1 MKNKMMFLIL
11 TVCVITPFANDVFVA
26 SLPAMAQNFHTAHI
40 GLVMTVFMIGLSTS
54 QLFYGPLLDRFGR
67 KPVLIIGLVIYTLA
81 SLMII
86 FSSSFHM
93 LLIGR
98 FFQAIGTCSSIV
110 AAMAIARDVYKK
122 EDLVKAMAMIMAIIG
137 ICPAIA
143 PLLGSMLQELF
154 GWHGAF
160 VFLLLLGVFYLLVIS
175 FLFTES
181 IKQKNM
187 HATKPKQLYH
197 NYLSLLKIKSFQG
210 YILTSACSY
219 GVLFSYAA
227 ASSML
232 IIGVFNFSVLTFGI
246 IFALNSLAIVIMSI
260 LAPRLNKR
268 FSIAQLVLTGAVLLV
283 TGAILTILLN
293 IIFTSNIYTLVLP
306 MWITTLGY
314 AMIRPT
320 ASAGAIS
327 SAPHQITGSAAA
339 LFNFMS
345 FFGGAIATFLLTQF
359 TMTNIHFAIFI
370 LAIGLLAVVF
380 ARHAHKGHS
389 LDLAT
394 T

>member
-1 MKNKMMFLIL
+1 MKNKMMFLVL
-11 TVCVITPFANDVFVA
+11 SVCIITPFANDIFIA
-26 SLPAMAQNFHTAHI
+26 SFPEMGQTFNTSHI
-40 GLVMTVFMIGLSTS
+40 GLVMTVFMIGLATA

-67 KPVLIIGLVIYTLA
+67 KPVLVTGLVIYTLA
-81 SLMII
+81 SLMIV
-86 FSSSFHM
+86 FSTSFHM

-143 PLLGSMLQELF
+143 PLLGSVLQELF

-160 VFLLLLGVFYLLVIS
+160 MFLLLLGVFYLLVIS
-175 FLFTES
+175 FLFKES
-181 IKQKNM
+181 IQQKNM
-187 HATKPKQLYH
+187 HATKPKQLYD

-232 IIGVFNFSVLTFGI
+232 IIGVFHFSVLAFGI
-246 IFALNSLAIVIMSI
+246 IFAVNSLAIVIMSI
-260 LAPRLNKR
+260 LAPKLNKR
-268 FSIAQLVLTGAVLLV
+268 FSISQLVLTGAILLV
-283 TGAILTILLN
+283 IGAALTILLN
-293 IIFTSNIYTLVLP
+293 VIFTSNIYTLVLP

-327 SAPHQITGSAAA
+327 SAPHHITGSAAA

-345 FFGGAIATFLLTQF
+345 FLGGAIATFLLTQF
-359 TMTNIHFAIFI
+359 TMTSIHFATFV
-370 LAIGLLAVVF
+370 LVIGLLAIIC

-389 LDLAT
+389 FELVTA
-394 T
+394 

>member
-1 MKNKMMFLIL
+1 MKNKIMFLVL
-11 TVCVITPFANDVFVA
+11 SVCIITPFANDVFIA
-26 SLPAMAQNFHTAHI
+26 SFPEMGRTFNTAHI
-40 GLVMTVFMIGLSTS
+40 GLVMTVFMIGLAAA
-54 QLFYGPLLDRFGR
+54 QLFYGPLFDRFGR
-67 KPVLIIGLVIYTLA
+67 KPILVIGLVIYTSA
-81 SLMII
+81 SLMIV
-86 FSSSFHM
+86 FSTSFHM

-143 PLLGSMLQELF
+143 PLLGSVLQEFF
-154 GWHGAF
+154 GWHGGF
-160 VFLLLLGVFYLLVIS
+160 IFLLLLGVFYLLVIS
-175 FLFTES
+175 FLFKES
-181 IKQKNM
+181 IQQKNM
-187 HATKPKQLYH
+187 HATKPKQLYD

-232 IIGVFNFSVLTFGI
+232 IIGVFHFSVLAFGI
-246 IFALNSLAIVIMSI
+246 IFAVNSLAIVIMSI
-260 LAPRLNKR
+260 LAPKLNKR
-268 FSIAQLVLTGAVLLV
+268 FSISQLVLTGAILLV
-283 TGAILTILLN
+283 IGAVLTILLN
-293 IIFTSNIYTLVLP
+293 VIFTSNIYTLVLP

-327 SAPHQITGSAAA
+327 SAPHHITGSAAA

-345 FFGGAIATFLLTQF
+345 FLGGAAATFLLTQF
-359 TMTNIHFAIFI
+359 TMTSIHFATFV
-370 LAIGLLAVVF
+370 LVIGLLAIIC

-389 LDLAT
+389 FELVTA
-394 T
+394 